1 MKKMILFAL
10 AMLMAFGVMAQKQGY
25 FLVYNIA
32 TSTTPTTEYIK
43 KGSYVMIMNDTTLY
57 LSKIN
62 IGRGST
68 MAATLLASGSNHAII
83 NRAIFGG
90 KAITFFV
97 DTVNAQNVYG
107 VKSFKNNATFAGTLG
122 VTGATSFTGAITAA
136 STLGVTGNLGVGTTA
151 QNKFT
156 VAGTTGNTVIA
167 GTLGVTG
174 KVTGADT
181 VQTAVLKSTG
191 MTLSTGDFKVNT
203 NKFTVAAS
211 SGNTVIAG
219 TLAVTGT
226 TTTGSVVPV
235 TTRTKDIGSSTVEY
249 TNVYSRYV
257 TTSERINTPYI
268 VADSALVQEVKI
280 SVSDT
285 TVHPV
290 VGKLVIKGT
299 DLYICKSTSAAKKW
313 YKITTE

>member
-10 AMLMAFGVMAQKQGY
+10 ALLMAVGVMAQKQGY

-97 DTVNAQNVYG
+97 DTANAQNVYG
-107 VKSFKNNATFAGTLG
+107 VKSFKNNAAFAGTL
-122 VTGATSFTGAITAA
+122 
-136 STLGVTGNLGVGTTA
+136 STVGNVGIGTTDY
-151 QNKFT
+151 NKFT
-156 VAGTTGNTVIA
+156 VAGTTGNTAIA

-174 KVTGADT
+174 NVAI
-181 VQTAVLKSTG
+181 
-191 MTLSTGDFKVNT
+191 NT
-203 NKFTVAAS
+203 NKFTVTAS
-211 SGNTVIAG
+211 SGNTAVAG
-219 TLAVTGT
+219 TLGVTGT
-226 TTTGSVVPV
+226 TTASNIVPSSNNAKDLGGVGAYWRNLLV
-235 TTRTKDIGSSTVEY
+235 TTATTGY
-249 TNVYSRYV
+249 T
-257 TTSERINTPYI
+257 I
-268 VADSALVQEVKI
+268 ADSVA
-280 SVSDT
+280 VSDLMIQTNDT
-285 TVHPV
+285 TAHPV
-290 VGKLVIKGT
+290 VGKVVLKGT
-299 DLYICKSTSAAKKW
+299 DLYMCKSTSAAKKW